1 MLITDRDLLALD
13 PTVFLSTGA
22 GGVATSLYSS
32 TDAGVSGSTLTSAAA
47 DFATRNITTG
57 HVAVVNGAA
66 VEVLSRTSGTV
77 LEVSLPRVTKDE
89 AAITPGNGSSLAMNV
104 LSFARLIGQEQTRLL
119 RELGADI
126 EDPEQPL
133 DETAVVNAAAVGGLI
148 AQRVIHA
155 AFAQAAA
162 RDPSSAS
169 LAARALMWLGSV
181 TRAEASL
188 VALIDLDG
196 DGWPEMRRHL
206 RAPRW
211 VRA

>member
-13 PTVFLSTGA
+13 PTAFLTTGA

-32 TDAGVSGSTLTSAAA
+32 SDAGVSGSTLTSAAA
-47 DFATRNITTG
+47 DFATRGITVG
-57 HVAVVNGAA
+57 HV
-66 VEVLSRTSGTV
+66 
-77 LEVSLPRVTKDE
+77 
-89 AAITPGNGSSLAMNV
+89 
-104 LSFARLIGQEQTRLL
+104 
-119 RELGADI
+119 
-126 EDPEQPL
+126 
-133 DETAVVNAAAVGGLI
+133 AVVNAAAVGGLI
-148 AQRVIHA
+148 AQRTLHA
-155 AFAQAAA
+155 AFAQAAS

-169 LAARALMWLGSV
+169 LASRALMWLGSV